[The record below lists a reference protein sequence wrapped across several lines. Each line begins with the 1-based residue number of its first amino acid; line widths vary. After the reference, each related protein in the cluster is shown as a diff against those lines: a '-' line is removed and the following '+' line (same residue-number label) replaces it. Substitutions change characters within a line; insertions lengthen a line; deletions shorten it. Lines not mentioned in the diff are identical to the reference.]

1 LDINGNL
8 PIKET
13 KELSFMTD
21 TKKEEYISSY
31 ISKLLRKKFGRGPRS
46 CQTTISQNYLVTYI
60 GGFLSPMEDI
70 LLQHGQSKYVDHARN
85 VIITH
90 LLDEIKGVIQIT
102 FDVEVEEYYHDWNF
116 PNNSGILI
124 FVLDT
129 ETGQRIKPDIDTQRL
144 ELEVGRISLLVE
156 KVPDKIITCPIS
168 PSIFLIERRG
178 ILVQIEKALIDK
190 GFENEL
196 RFTKD
201 ELEKSYFH
209 RYGRFEDIFHKSVR
223 DIFIDWNF
231 KEDKSLMAFILN
243 S

>member
-1 LDINGNL
+1 MMDL
-8 PIKET
+8 
-13 KELSFMTD
+13 
-21 TKKEEYISSY
+21 KKEEYISSY
-31 ISKLLRKKFGRGPRS
+31 ISKLLRKNFGRGPRS
-46 CQTTISQNYLVTYI
+46 CQTSISSHYLVTYI
-60 GGFLSPMEDI
+60 GGFLSPMEDVM
-70 LLQHGQSKYVDHARN
+70 LQHGQNQYVDHARN

-124 FVLDT
+124 FILDT
-129 ETGQRIKPDIDTQRL
+129 EVHQKVETNIDIQRF

-156 KVPDKIITCPIS
+156 KVPDKINTCPIS
-168 PSIFLIERRG
+168 PSIFLVERKG
-178 ILVQIEKALIDK
+178 ILIQIEKALIDK

-196 RFTKD
+196 KYTKD

-231 KEDKSLMAFILN
+231 KLDKSVMAFILN

>member
-1 LDINGNL
+1 
-8 PIKET
+8 
-13 KELSFMTD
+13 MTD
-21 TKKEEYISSY
+21 LKKEEYISSY

-46 CQTTISQNYLVTYI
+46 CQTSVSQNYLVTYI

-70 LLQHGQSKYVDHARN
+70 LLQHGQNKYVDYARN

-90 LLDEIKGVIQIT
+90 MLDEIKGVIQLT
-102 FDVEVEEYYHDWNF
+102 FDVDVEEYYHDWNF
-116 PNNSGILI
+116 PNNSGILM
-124 FVLDT
+124 FVLDS
-129 ETGQRIKPDIDTQRL
+129 EVGQRIKPDIDLQRL
-144 ELEVGRISLLVE
+144 ESEVGRISLLVE
-156 KVPDKIITCPIS
+156 KVPDKIHTWPIS
-168 PSIFLIERRG
+168 SSIFLIERSG
-178 ILVQIEKALIDK
+178 ILIQIEKALIDK

-243 S
+243 P

>member
-1 LDINGNL
+1 MIDL
-8 PIKET
+8 
-13 KELSFMTD
+13 
-21 TKKEEYISSY
+21 KKEEYISSY
-31 ISKLLRKKFGRGPRS
+31 ISKLLRKKFGRGPRN
-46 CQTTISQNYLVTYI
+46 CHTTLSQNYLVTYI

-70 LLQHGQSKYVDHARN
+70 LLQHGQNKYVDHARN

-116 PNNSGILI
+116 PNNSGIFI

-129 ETGQRIKPDIDTQRL
+129 EGNQKIKPDIDIQRL

-156 KVPDKIITCPIS
+156 KVPDEINTCQIS
-168 PSIFLIERRG
+168 PTIFLIERRG
-178 ILVQIEKALIDK
+178 ILVQIEKALIEK

-196 RFTKD
+196 KFTKD

-209 RYGRFEDIFHKSVR
+209 RYGRFEDIFHTSVK
-223 DIFIDWNF
+223 DTFIDWNF
-231 KEDKSLMAFILN
+231 KEDKSYMAFILH

>member
-1 LDINGNL
+1 MMDL
-8 PIKET
+8 
-13 KELSFMTD
+13 
-21 TKKEEYISSY
+21 KKEEYISSY
-31 ISKLLRKKFGRGPRS
+31 ISKLLRKNFGRGPRS
-46 CQTTISQNYLVTYI
+46 CHTSISSHYLVTYI
-60 GGFLSPMEDI
+60 GGFLSPMEDV
-70 LLQHGQSKYVDHARN
+70 LLQQGQNKYVDYARN

-90 LLDEIKGVIQIT
+90 LMDEIKGVIQIT

-129 ETGQRIKPDIDTQRL
+129 EAGQRIKPDIDIQRL

-156 KVPDKIITCPIS
+156 KVPDKINIYSIS

-178 ILVQIEKALIDK
+178 ILIQIEKALIDK

-231 KEDKSLMAFILN
+231 KEDKSIMAFILN
-243 S
+243 P

>member
-1 LDINGNL
+1 MIDL
-8 PIKET
+8 
-13 KELSFMTD
+13 
-21 TKKEEYISSY
+21 KKEEYISSY

-46 CQTTISQNYLVTYI
+46 CHTTVSQNYLVTYI

-70 LLQHGQSKYVDHARN
+70 LLQHGQNKYVDHARN

-124 FVLDT
+124 FILDT
-129 ETGQRIKPDIDTQRL
+129 EAGQKIKPDIDIQRL

-156 KVPDKIITCPIS
+156 KVPDKINTWPIS
-168 PSIFLIERRG
+168 PSIFLIERKG

-196 RFTKD
+196 KFTKD

-209 RYGRFEDIFHKSVR
+209 RYGRFEDIFHTSVK

-231 KEDKSLMAFILN
+231 KEDKSYMAFILH